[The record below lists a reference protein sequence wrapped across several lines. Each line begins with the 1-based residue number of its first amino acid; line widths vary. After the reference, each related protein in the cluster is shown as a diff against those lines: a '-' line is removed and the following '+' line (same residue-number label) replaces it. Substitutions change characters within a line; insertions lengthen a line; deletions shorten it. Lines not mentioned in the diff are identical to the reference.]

1 MQIGF
6 IGLGIMGSRMAA
18 NLREAGNLLFVYNR
32 TREKALELIE
42 KGAEWCDTPAQLA
55 EKVDILFTMLANPE
69 AVSQVAFGDDGHLEH
84 MHKNALWVDCSTV
97 NPSFSIKMAAE
108 AQKREI
114 RHVDAPVL
122 GTKKPA
128 QEGQLIFFVGGDG
141 EDIETLKP
149 YFEIMGRAVKHVGG
163 HGMGAS
169 LKMVINLLLAQ
180 NIVMFS
186 EAIAL
191 GRALGFSLEM
201 LFETLLDGPMA
212 APYLSV
218 KRPKIEEGIYEA
230 DFPLKWMHKDL
241 HLATLTAYENGVA
254 LPSADVAKEVF
265 AKAKQFGL
273 GDKDFAAI
281 FEYIVSGIIENKY

>member
-1 MQIGF
+1 
-6 IGLGIMGSRMAA
+6 
-18 NLREAGNLLFVYNR
+18 
-32 TREKALELIE
+32 
-42 KGAEWCDTPAQLA
+42 
-55 EKVDILFTMLANPE
+55 MLANPE
-69 AVSQVAFGDDGHLEH
+69 AVSQVAFGADGHLDH
-84 MHKNALWVDCSTV
+84 LHKNALWVDCSTV
-97 NPSFSIKMAAE
+97 HPSFSIKMASE

-128 QEGQLIFFVGGDG
+128 QEGQLVFFVGGDE
-141 EDIETLKP
+141 EDVEILKP

-163 HGMGAS
+163 RGMGAS

-180 NIVMFS
+180 NMIMFS

-191 GRALGFSLEM
+191 GQALGFTQEM
-201 LFETLLDGPMA
+201 LFEILLDGPMA

-241 HLATLTAYENGVA
+241 HLAALTAFENGVV
-254 LPSADVAKEVF
+254 LPSANLAKEIF
-265 AKAKQFGL
+265 AKAKQIGL

-281 FEYIVSGIIENKY
+281 FEYIASGN

>member
-18 NLREAGNLLFVYNR
+18 NLQKAEHELIIYNR
-32 TREKALELIE
+32 TRDKAEALIK
-42 KGAEWCDTPAQLA
+42 KGAKWCDTPAQLG

-69 AVSQVAFGDDGHLEH
+69 AISKVALGDDGYIDN
-84 MHKNALWVDCSTV
+84 MKPNAIWADCSTV
-97 NPSFSIKMAAE
+97 NPSFSKAMAAE
-108 AQKREI
+108 AQKRQI

-128 QEGQLIFFVGGDG
+128 QEGQLVFYVGGEKKDVK
-141 EDIETLKP
+141 TLKP
-149 YFEIMGRAVKHVGG
+149 YFEIMGKGVKHIGD

-169 LKMVINLLLAQ
+169 FKMVVNLLIAQ
-180 NIVMFS
+180 NIIIFS

-191 GRALGFSLEM
+191 GRALGFSQEM
-201 LFETLLDGPMA
+201 LFETLLDGPLA
-212 APYLSV
+212 APYLSL

-241 HLATLTAYENGVA
+241 HLVALTAYEKGVA
-254 LPSADVAKEVF
+254 LPTTNVAKEVF
-265 AKAKQFGL
+265 LQAKQCGL
-273 GDKDFAAI
+273 GEKDFAAI
-281 FEYIVSGIIENKY
+281 FDYLSFGN